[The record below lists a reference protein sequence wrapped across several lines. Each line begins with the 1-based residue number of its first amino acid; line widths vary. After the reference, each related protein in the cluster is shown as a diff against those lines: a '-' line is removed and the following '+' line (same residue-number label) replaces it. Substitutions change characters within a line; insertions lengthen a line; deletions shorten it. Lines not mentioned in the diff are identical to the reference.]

1 MMKNTINSGSLQGLQ
16 AGQTLL
22 LQARKVNGGKIQL
35 EFAEIVKSQSNAANP
50 LALFNKSDDRFS
62 QGNGARRA
70 WLTAEAKD
78 ASVYLDINL
87 MDDADWDVDQMGRE
101 ILSLNVI
108 NPIAIINGE
117 LFPLKVQVEETVTPT
132 DWQASNIETA
142 AKRRGKDGDFITHQ
156 GMYIFANT
164 RVVFNKATHA
174 FLEADAAQSNVSTG
188 IPAGK
193 SFDSSPFFS

>member
-1 MMKNTINSGSLQGLQ
+1 MNNTINSGSLQGLQ

-35 EFAEIVKSQSNAANP
+35 EFAEIVKTQSNAANP

-78 ASVYLDINL
+78 ASIYLDINL

-108 NPIAIINGE
+108 NPIAVINGE
-117 LFPLKVQVEETVTPT
+117 VFPLKVQVEETVTPT

-174 FLEADAAQSNVSTG
+174 FLEADAVKSNVSTG
-188 IPAGK
+188 IPAGG